1 MSVISPVAP
10 ERTLSRVIRRIRRAI
25 WRPVLLWRFRL
36 FQRHRHDRLVVESI
50 AGCSIIVLPQVF
62 NPTLFQSSEFFFR
75 SFNPGLIPRGSVVLD
90 MGTGSGL
97 GAIVAARWADR
108 VTAIDI
114 NLEAVRCARINALLN
129 HVDDRVE
136 VIEGDLFAPIGDR
149 RFDVV
154 LFNPPFFRGAPHSA
168 LDRAWRSNDVVERFA
183 AGLRTHLTPR
193 GHALVILSTDG
204 DTENFL
210 NAFRANG
217 FTVEIVAQRD
227 VIVEVLTIYRIR

>member
-10 ERTLSRVIRRIRRAI
+10 ERTLSRVVRRIRRAI
-25 WRPVLLWRFRL
+25 WRPLLLWRFRL
-36 FQRHRHDRLVVESI
+36 FQRHRHDRLVVESV
-50 AGCSIIVLPQVF
+50 AGCSIVVLPQVF
-62 NPTLFQSSEFFFR
+62 NPTLFQSSEFFIR

-97 GAIVAARWADR
+97 CAIVAAWWADR

-114 NLEAVRCARINALLN
+114 NPEAVRCARINALLN

-136 VIEGDLFAPIGDR
+136 VIEGDLFAPVGDR

-154 LFNPPFFRGAPHSA
+154 LFNPPFFHGAPRSA
-168 LDRAWRSNDVVERFA
+168 LDRAWRSSDVVERFA
-183 AGLRTHLTPR
+183 AGLRRHLTPR

-217 FTVEIVAQRD
+217 FALESVAQRD

>member
-1 MSVISPVAP
+1 MSVISPAAP
-10 ERTLSRVIRRIRRAI
+10 ERALSRIIRRIRRAI

-36 FQRHRHDRLVVESI
+36 FQRHRHDRLVVEST

-62 NPTLFQSSEFFFR
+62 NPTLFQSSEFFIR

-97 GAIVAARWADR
+97 GAIVVARWADR

-114 NLEAVRCARINALLN
+114 NPEAVRCARINALLN

-154 LFNPPFFRGAPHSA
+154 LFNPPFFRGAPRSA
-168 LDRAWRSNDVVERFA
+168 LDRAWRSSDVVERFA

-193 GHALVILSTDG
+193 GYALVILSTEG
-204 DTENFL
+204 DADNFL

-217 FTVEIVAQRD
+217 FAVELVAQRD
-227 VIVEVLTIYRIR
+227 VIVEVLTIYQIR

>member
-1 MSVISPVAP
+1 MSVISPVAL
-10 ERTLSRVIRRIRRAI
+10 ERTVSRVVRRIRRAI
-25 WRPVLLWRFRL
+25 WRPLLLWRFRL
-36 FQRHRHDRLVVESI
+36 FQRHRHDRLVVESV
-50 AGCSIIVLPQVF
+50 AGCSIVVLPQVF
-62 NPTLFQSSEFFFR
+62 NPTLFQSSEFFIR

-97 GAIVAARWADR
+97 GAIVAARWVDR

-114 NLEAVRCARINALLN
+114 NPEAVRCARINALLN

-154 LFNPPFFRGAPHSA
+154 LFNPPFFRGAPRSA
-168 LDRAWRSNDVVERFA
+168 LDRAWRSSDVVERFA

-210 NAFRANG
+210 NAFCANG

-227 VIVEVLTIYRIR
+227 VMVEVLTIYRIR

>member
-1 MSVISPVAP
+1 
-10 ERTLSRVIRRIRRAI
+10 
-25 WRPVLLWRFRL
+25 
-36 FQRHRHDRLVVESI
+36 
-50 AGCSIIVLPQVF
+50 
-62 NPTLFQSSEFFFR
+62 
-75 SFNPGLIPRGSVVLD
+75 VLD

-114 NLEAVRCARINALLN
+114 NPEAVRCARINALLN

-154 LFNPPFFRGAPHSA
+154 LFNPPFFRGAPRSA
-168 LDRAWRSNDVVERFA
+168 LDRAWRSSDVVERFA
-183 AGLRTHLTPR
+183 AGLRRHLTPR
-193 GHALVILSTDG
+193 GYALVILSTDG

-217 FTVEIVAQRD
+217 FALESVAQRD
-227 VIVEVLTIYRIR
+227 VIVEVLTIYRLR